1 MKTDKI
7 ILDATC
13 GDRTIWFQKHE
24 PHTVYCDK
32 RREEFEGFFGR
43 TLNKAGKQKR
53 RHLVIDPDVLCD
65 FTNLPFDD
73 GSFHLVVFD
82 PPHIENLNKTSWLR
96 KSYGSLD
103 GDWKPMIRKGF
114 EECMRVLKPNGV
126 LVFKW
131 SDISVSTRD
140 ILNVIGQEPLF
151 GHRSG
156 KKMNTHWMCF
166 MKFGKD
172 VEENDDE

>member
-7 ILDATC
+7 ILDVTC

-32 RREEFEGFFGR
+32 RREEFEGFFGK
-43 TLNKAGKQKR
+43 TPNKAGKKKR

-82 PPHIENLNKTSWLR
+82 PPILKT
-96 KSYGSLD
+96 
-103 GDWKPMIRKGF
+103 
-114 EECMRVLKPNGV
+114 
-126 LVFKW
+126 
-131 SDISVSTRD
+131 
-140 ILNVIGQEPLF
+140 
-151 GHRSG
+151 
-156 KKMNTHWMCF
+156 
-166 MKFGKD
+166 
-172 VEENDDE
+172 